1 MTKII
6 SISVSD
12 ADKEFLELMELSPS
26 GLFKQ
31 KVAEVREISFNYNEK
46 LKVRENAIMR
56 LNEEIS
62 KLNAIIEK
70 HGIVL
75 E

>member
-12 ADKEFLELMELSPS
+12 ADKVLIDDMELSPS

-31 KVAEVREISFNYNEK
+31 KMQEIRDNSFNY
-46 LKVRENAIMR
+46 AT
-56 LNEEIS
+56 
-62 KLNAIIEK
+62 KLNKLMEANSQLTKLLFEEQEKNK
-70 HGIVL
+70 HGVV
-75 E
+75 